1 MQAYENK
8 MQSKI
13 DESQDDIWAK
23 IEEKFISYD
32 QRMITIRNEFDIV
45 AINRFIAQKANKDSV
60 QSNF

>member
-13 DESQDDIWAK
+13 EESQDEIWAR
-23 IEEKFISYD
+23 IEEKLVSYD

-45 AINRFIAQKANKDSV
+45 AVNRFIAQKANKDSV
-60 QSNF
+60 